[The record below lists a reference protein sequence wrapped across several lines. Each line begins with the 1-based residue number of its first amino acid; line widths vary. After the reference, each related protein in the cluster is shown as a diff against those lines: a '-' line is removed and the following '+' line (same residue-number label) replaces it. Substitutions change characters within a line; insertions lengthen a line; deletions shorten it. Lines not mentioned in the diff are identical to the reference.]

1 MKTTNIIISLLL
13 LMMAN
18 HTDFVYAKCFEPDS
32 ISLQDRRNI
41 FVSISSGYPEF
52 FSSRIGYQINN
63 EWSAAVKLSNYYDGV
78 GGRMYLG
85 TLIGGVK
92 ITKYYEPTI
101 LSINNFSFEL
111 GYSKSGNY
119 NNYVFDLSIGN
130 ESIRNILLKPF
141 WALSMSFIKTYD
153 NKLFVTPGFKVG
165 VNFNF

>member
-13 LMMAN
+13 LILAN
-18 HTDFVYAKCFEPDS
+18 HTGHVYAKNLKQGS

-41 FVSISSGYPEF
+41 FVSIGSGFPEF

-85 TLIGGVK
+85 TLIGGIK
-92 ITKYYEPTI
+92 ITNYYEPTI
-101 LSINNFSFEL
+101 LSINNISFEL

-119 NNYVFDLSIGN
+119 NNYAFDLSIGN
-130 ESIRNILLKPF
+130 ESTRNILLKPF

-153 NKLFVTPGFKVG
+153 NKLYVTPGFKIG
-165 VNFNF
+165 INFNF